1 MTPRLVLSMGVV
13 ATLDATMSGVAGGG
27 VGASWVVDR
36 TFAHLALTKAGKA
49 RLFTVRTCKED

>member
-1 MTPRLVLSMGVV
+1 MLA
-13 ATLDATMSGVAGGG
+13 ATLPGVTGGR